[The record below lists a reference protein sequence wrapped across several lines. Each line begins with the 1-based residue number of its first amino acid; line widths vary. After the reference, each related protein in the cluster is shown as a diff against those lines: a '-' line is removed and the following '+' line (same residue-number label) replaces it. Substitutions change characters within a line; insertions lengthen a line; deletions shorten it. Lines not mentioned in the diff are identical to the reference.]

1 MLPPSPPL
9 VAVTTLLVADAL
21 DRTPLGRATI
31 RAWEER
37 PFLRAVPAT
46 RRPTAFFSLG
56 LTMGPKRDRVAG
68 PGEAPAGGPP
78 AAAVTDD
85 PLPAAAPAGDPLP
98 APTDAEL
105 MARVASGDRDA
116 FAAVYDRHAGAV
128 YGAVLRY
135 TRDAGTAEDVVQ
147 ETYLALW
154 RRPDTYAAGAGSL
167 AGWLLAIAR
176 HRAIDRL
183 RAASRRPQLLER
195 DAAPGDGSDDQLDRL
210 LAQGRPVAFA
220 MMDDEPP
227 DLAERGWVRA
237 VVRTALESMAEPERQ
252 VLELAYD
259 DGLSQTEIAERLGWP
274 LGTVKTRT
282 RRGLLRL
289 RAMLEQVPDVG
300 PEPARSAP
308 VSAVGPTPAIDW
320 GDPDGVRHGPR

>member
-1 MLPPSPPL
+1 MLPPSPPI

-21 DRTPLGRATI
+21 DRTPVRRATI
-31 RAWEER
+31 RGWEER
-37 PFLRAVPAT
+37 AFLRAVAVP
-46 RRPTAFFSLG
+46 RRPTARASLR
-56 LTMGPKRDRVAG
+56 LTVGAKRGRVAG

-78 AAAVTDD
+78 AAAVSDE
-85 PLPAAAPAGDPLP
+85 LRLAAAQAGDLP
-98 APTDAEL
+98 RSPTDAEL

-135 TRDAGTAEDVVQ
+135 TRDPRTAEDVVQ

-154 RRPDTYAAGAGSL
+154 RRPDTYAASAGSL

-183 RAASRRPQLLER
+183 RAASRRPQLIEPG
-195 DAAPGDGSDDQLDRL
+195 AASGDGSDDQLDRL
-210 LAQGRPVAFA
+210 LAQGRPVAVA
-220 MMDDEPP
+220 MVDDEPP
-227 DLAERGWVRA
+227 DLAERGWVRS

-252 VLELAYD
+252 VIELAYD

-300 PEPARSAP
+300 PPPARSAP
-308 VSAVGPTPAIDW
+308 VSAVGPTPAIG
-320 GDPDGVRHGPR
+320 GDDSDGVRHGPR